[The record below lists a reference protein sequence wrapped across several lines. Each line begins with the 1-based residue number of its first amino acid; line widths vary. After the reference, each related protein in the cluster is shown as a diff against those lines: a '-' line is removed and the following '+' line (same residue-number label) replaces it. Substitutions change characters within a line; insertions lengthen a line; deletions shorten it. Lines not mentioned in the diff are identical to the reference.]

1 VHSPIV
7 RPSCERSSFAGVTPA
22 ASARQPERHWN
33 AGVAPTVTPIGG
45 KNVRRAKNMPGLMS
59 RALEWTVVMIG
70 LAWLF
75 VNARRASTS

>member
-1 VHSPIV
+1 VHSAIV
-7 RPSCERSSFAGVTPA
+7 RPSRERSSFTAVTPA
-22 ASARQPERHWN
+22 GRRARRN
-33 AGVAPTVTPIGG
+33 ARAAPAVTLIGG
-45 KNVRRAKNMPGLMS
+45 NVRRAKNMPGLMS